1 MLGSVGGWPCLDVK
15 NLCQQKDIGA
25 PGKTARKAI
34 DLTGESPG
42 APVVRTQAFA
52 AVVCVCVCVCVCEHA
67 QLCPTLC
74 VRMDYS
80 PPGSSVHGIFQAKIL
95 EWVAICSSR
104 GSSLPGIEPTS
115 PVRPLGPRFIPWSG
129 N

>member
-1 MLGSVGGWPCLDVK
+1 MLGSIGGWPCLDVK

-52 AVVCVCVCVCVCEHA
+52 AVVCVCVCVCV
-67 QLCPTLC
+67 
-74 VRMDYS
+74 
-80 PPGSSVHGIFQAKIL
+80 
-95 EWVAICSSR
+95 
-104 GSSLPGIEPTS
+104 
-115 PVRPLGPRFIPWSG
+115 
-129 N
+129 

>member
-1 MLGSVGGWPCLDVK
+1 MK

-95 EWVAICSSR
+95 EWVAISSSR
-104 GSSLPGIEPTS
+104 GSSQPRDQTPSLTS
-115 PVRPLGPRFIPWSG
+115 PVLADRFFTC
-129 N
+129 